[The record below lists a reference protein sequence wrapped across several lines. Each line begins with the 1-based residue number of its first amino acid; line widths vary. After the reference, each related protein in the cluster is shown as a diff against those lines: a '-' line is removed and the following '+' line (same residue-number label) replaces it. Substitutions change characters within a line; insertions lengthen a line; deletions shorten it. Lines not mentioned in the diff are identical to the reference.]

1 MRCSALIIILLST
14 ASTRDS
20 AWYQKVE
27 GTIVDPIQ
35 SIATGGSHSCPGNKL
50 KPSANLAGAYLFYAD
65 LRDADLSGANLSGA
79 DLVGGPFRLI
89 FMEVCRFS
97 KEFPLNTWGKIINQR
112 VYL

>member
-35 SIATGGSHSCPGNKL
+35 SIATGGSHSYSGNKL

-65 LRDADLSGANLSGA
+65 LRDANLSGA

-97 KEFPLNTWGKIINQR
+97 TEFPLNTWGKIINQR